1 MPDAIAQPSCR
12 SPDGRF
18 GEGNR
23 FWQAREAHG
32 RPPLFND
39 PEQLWNACCAYFH
52 WVEDNPLR
60 KHKTF
65 VIKGKVVT
73 VEIAKMRAMTILGL
87 CNFLGI
93 TNGTWVEWRKKRTD
107 LSEIIA
113 RVETVI
119 WCQKFE
125 GAAAGLLNA
134 RIINRELGN
143 SAKRRHANLDE
154 QSFKPNRIT
163 NSEIVERLK
172 IFLNKGKSE
181 LAESW
186 STPT

>member
-39 PEQLWNACCAYFH
+39 PEQLWDACCAYFR

-60 KHKTF
+60 KHKIF
-65 VIKGKVVT
+65 VIKGKAVP
-73 VEIAKMRAMTILGL
+73 VEIPKMRAMTIAGL
-87 CNFLGI
+87 CGFLRI

-113 RVETVI
+113 RVETII

-125 GAAAGLLNA
+125 GAAAGLFNA
-134 RIINRELGN
+134 RVINRELGH
-143 SAKRRHANLDE
+143 SAKWRHANFDE
-154 QSFKPNRIT
+154 QLAKPNPTT
-163 NSEIVERLK
+163 NSKIAERLK
-172 IFLNKGKSE
+172 ILLSKGKPE
-181 LAESW
+181 RAES
-186 STPT
+186 